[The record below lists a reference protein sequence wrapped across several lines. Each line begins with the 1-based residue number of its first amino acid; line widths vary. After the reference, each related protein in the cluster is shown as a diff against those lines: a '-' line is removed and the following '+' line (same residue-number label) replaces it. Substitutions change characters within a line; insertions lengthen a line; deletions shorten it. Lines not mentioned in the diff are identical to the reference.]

1 MEIPELDNAGLRKFG
16 LMTGAIIVALFG
28 LFFPWILDKPTLPI
42 WPWIIAAVLWL
53 PAVFFPAILNPVY
66 INWMKIGQVLG
77 WINTRIILGILF
89 YVMIFPIGIVMRLF
103 GKDPM
108 ARKKDESATSYRVQ
122 SVSEAKDRME
132 KPY

>member
-16 LMTGAIIVALFG
+16 LTTGAIIVALFA
-28 LFFPWILDKPTLPI
+28 LFFPWFFDKPIMPV

-53 PAVFFPAILNPVY
+53 PALLFPAVLNPVY
-66 INWMKIGQVLG
+66 TIWMKVGHVLG
-77 WINTRIILGILF
+77 WINTRVILGVLF
-89 YVMIFPIGIVMRLF
+89 YVMILPIGIIMRLF
-103 GKDPM
+103 GNDPM
-108 ARKKDESATSYRVQ
+108 ARKKDESATSYRIQ